1 MKRKLFK
8 LMLAAGAVA
17 MVCACGDDASN
28 APQPN
33 NGTDLSSNSVPSSDG
48 SNNGAVDSRCAKY
61 KVVAP
66 GWIEDLGKGDY
77 LVIDEATSGTGRGT
91 VYDSAGNVAPYYF
104 YEEEENGLNVG
115 HVYELI
121 NGEIDIWIDMN
132 MAVKLFCQAN
142 TALDGTPLSSVG
154 GNSQGV
160 GNSMSSAAVNPGSS
174 ANPNDPT
181 SSAAVMLS
189 SGSVILG
196 SSADVVP
203 ESSSSKEPE
212 LDASGFPTLESYG
225 TPPAEYTKD
234 ISATAKRGWNTRY
247 WDACKPHCSW
257 YAESE
262 NDKTRASMSSNEAYL
277 STFGT
282 ARNCNIHDVE
292 VPTFT
297 LGNVSKSWLNYEGT
311 RSACGDEKEKGV
323 FTCTDMAPIAVN
335 DTLAYAYVAG
345 TADSKCGKCYHLQ
358 YDGHFKH
365 EMENNPPK
373 ATHKALKGKHLVVMA
388 SNIGGDVA
396 GGNDKL
402 PAGQFD
408 LMVPG
413 GGVGAFDALSTQVNK
428 GAGFNWGAGFGGFL
442 TECQKNTNCGTEGS
456 LDCYQTCVKDMCDAA
471 FADAGLPNLLR
482 GCHWFADWYMAAD
495 NPTYYIEE
503 VECPQYLI
511 DHYSSRI
518 NTTNETNIKKLED
531 WSTVKEGDVL
541 DTLHCWKAGEAP
553 PEEGWVNPSAGCDV
567 K

>member
-8 LMLAAGAVA
+8 TIVAAGAVA
-17 MVCACGDDASN
+17 VICACGDDPSSPDN
-28 APQPN
+28 PQP
-33 NGTDLSSNSVPSSDG
+33 GLSS
-48 SNNGAVDSRCAKY
+48 A
-61 KVVAP
+61 
-66 GWIEDLGKGDY
+66 
-77 LVIDEATSGTGRGT
+77 VIDPA
-91 VYDSAGNVAPYYF
+91 
-104 YEEEENGLNVG
+104 
-115 HVYELI
+115 
-121 NGEIDIWIDMN
+121 
-132 MAVKLFCQAN
+132 
-142 TALDGTPLSSVG
+142 
-154 GNSQGV
+154 
-160 GNSMSSAAVNPGSS
+160 SSAAVNPNSS
-174 ANPNDPT
+174 AVVPG
-181 SSAAVMLS
+181 SSAAVGPNSSATVPGSSTAVNPNS
-189 SGSVILG
+189 SGSVVPG
-196 SSADVVP
+196 SSADIEPVV
-203 ESSSSKEPE
+203 SSSSANTEPE
-212 LDASGFPTLESYG
+212 LGPDGFPTIESYG
-225 TPPAEYTKD
+225 PPPAEYTKD

-257 YAESE
+257 LKESS
-262 NDKTRASMSSNEAYL
+262 NDKTRADTSSVEAYL
-277 STFGT
+277 ADFAT

-297 LGNVSKSWLNYEGT
+297 VGNVSKAWRSYEGT

-335 DTLAYAYVAG
+335 DTLSYAYVAG

-358 YDGHFKH
+358 YDGHFKD
-365 EMENNPPK
+365 EFENNPPK

-388 SNIGGDVA
+388 SNIGNDVA
-396 GGNDKL
+396 GGNANL

-456 LDCYQTCVKDMCDAA
+456 LECYQTCVKDMCDAA

-511 DHYSSRI
+511 DHYMTRY
-518 NTTNETNIKKLED
+518 NTSLENNYRKVED
-531 WSTVKEGDVL
+531 WSTFKEGDEL
-541 DTLHCWKAGEAP
+541 DTLRCWKAGEAP
-553 PEEGWVNPSAGCDV
+553 PEEGWVNPSAGCEIP
-567 K
+567 

>member
-8 LMLAAGAVA
+8 TIVAAGAVA
-17 MVCACGDDASN
+17 VICACGDDTASN
-28 APQPN
+28 KV
-33 NGTDLSSNSVPSSDG
+33 TDPV
-48 SNNGAVDSRCAKY
+48 
-61 KVVAP
+61 
-66 GWIEDLGKGDY
+66 
-77 LVIDEATSGTGRGT
+77 
-91 VYDSAGNVAPYYF
+91 GNDP
-104 YEEEENGLNVG
+104 
-115 HVYELI
+115 
-121 NGEIDIWIDMN
+121 
-132 MAVKLFCQAN
+132 
-142 TALDGTPLSSVG
+142 TSSVAIVPG
-154 GNSQGV
+154 SSESVNPG
-160 GNSMSSAAVNPGSS
+160 SSAAVNPGSS
-174 ANPNDPT
+174 TNPIDPT
-181 SSAAVMLS
+181 SSAVAPLS
-189 SGSVILG
+189 SGSVVPG
-196 SSADVVP
+196 SSADIVP
-203 ESSSSKEPE
+203 EISSSSVSAGPE
-212 LDASGFPTLESYG
+212 LGPDGFPTIESYG
-225 TPPAEYTKD
+225 PPPAEYTKD

-257 YAESE
+257 LKESS
-262 NDKTRASMSSNEAYL
+262 NDKTRADTSSVEAYL
-277 STFGT
+277 ADFAT

-297 LGNVSKSWLNYEGT
+297 VGNVSKAWRSYEGT

-335 DTLAYAYVAG
+335 DTLSYAYVAG

-358 YDGHFKH
+358 YDGHFKD
-365 EMENNPPK
+365 EFENNPPK

-388 SNIGGDVA
+388 SNIGNDVA
-396 GGNDKL
+396 GGNANL

-456 LDCYQTCVKDMCDAA
+456 LECYQTCVKDMCDAA

-511 DHYSSRI
+511 DHYMTRY
-518 NTTNETNIKKLED
+518 NTSLENNYRKVED
-531 WSTVKEGDVL
+531 WSTFKEGDEL
-541 DTLHCWKAGEAP
+541 DTLRCWKAGEAP
-553 PEEGWVNPSAGCDV
+553 PEEGWVNPSAGCEIP
-567 K
+567 

>member
-1 MKRKLFK
+1 MKRELFK
-8 LMLAAGAVA
+8 SMLAAGAVA
-17 MVCACGDDASN
+17 MICACGDDSTLDKATDPVGNNPGTSETDNPISSSEATPASSN
-28 APQPN
+28 AVP
-33 NGTDLSSNSVPSSDG
+33 GSSGSVNPG
-48 SNNGAVDSRCAKY
+48 S
-61 KVVAP
+61 
-66 GWIEDLGKGDY
+66 
-77 LVIDEATSGTGRGT
+77 SGT
-91 VYDSAGNVAPYYF
+91 
-104 YEEEENGLNVG
+104 
-115 HVYELI
+115 
-121 NGEIDIWIDMN
+121 
-132 MAVKLFCQAN
+132 
-142 TALDGTPLSSVG
+142 
-154 GNSQGV
+154 
-160 GNSMSSAAVNPGSS
+160 VNPGSS
-174 ANPNDPT
+174 ANPNDLT

-189 SGSVILG
+189 SGSVVPG
-196 SSADVVP
+196 SSADVVL

-257 YAESE
+257 LKESD
-262 NDKTRASMSSNEAYL
+262 NDKTRADISSNEAYQ

-297 LGNVSKSWLNYEGT
+297 LGNVTKSWFGYEGT

-345 TADSKCGKCYHLQ
+345 TADSRCGKCYHLQ

-388 SNIGGDVA
+388 SNIGNDVA
-396 GGNDKL
+396 GGEADL

-456 LDCYQTCVKDMCDAA
+456 LECYQTCIKDMCDAA
-471 FADAGLPNLLR
+471 FGDAGLPNLLR
-482 GCHWFADWYMAAD
+482 GCHWFADWFMAAD

-518 NTTNETNIKKLED
+518 NTTNETNIKKVTD
-531 WSTVKEGDVL
+531 WSTYEGDVL

-553 PEEGWVNPSAGCDV
+553 PENGWTNPSAGCDV
-567 K
+567 GG

>member
-8 LMLAAGAVA
+8 TIVAAGAVA
-17 MVCACGDDASN
+17 VICACGDDTASN
-28 APQPN
+28 KV
-33 NGTDLSSNSVPSSDG
+33 TDP
-48 SNNGAVDSRCAKY
+48 
-61 KVVAP
+61 
-66 GWIEDLGKGDY
+66 
-77 LVIDEATSGTGRGT
+77 
-91 VYDSAGNVAPYYF
+91 
-104 YEEEENGLNVG
+104 
-115 HVYELI
+115 
-121 NGEIDIWIDMN
+121 
-132 MAVKLFCQAN
+132 
-142 TALDGTPLSSVG
+142 
-154 GNSQGV
+154 V
-160 GNSMSSAAVNPGSS
+160 GNDPASSAVVGPNSSAVVPGSSESVNPGSSAAVNPGSS
-174 ANPNDPT
+174 TNPIDPT
-181 SSAAVMLS
+181 SSAVAPLS
-189 SGSVILG
+189 SGSVVPG
-196 SSADVVP
+196 SSADIVP
-203 ESSSSKEPE
+203 EISSSSVSAGPE
-212 LDASGFPTLESYG
+212 LGPDGFPTIESYG
-225 TPPAEYTKD
+225 PPPAEYTKD

-257 YAESE
+257 LKESS
-262 NDKTRASMSSNEAYL
+262 NDKTRADTSSVEAYL
-277 STFGT
+277 ADFAT

-297 LGNVSKSWLNYEGT
+297 VGNVSKAWRSYEGT

-335 DTLAYAYVAG
+335 DTLSYAYVAG

-358 YDGHFKH
+358 YDGHFKD
-365 EMENNPPK
+365 EFENNPPK

-388 SNIGGDVA
+388 SNIGNDVA
-396 GGNDKL
+396 GGNANL

-456 LDCYQTCVKDMCDAA
+456 LECYQTCVKDMCDAA

-511 DHYSSRI
+511 DHYMTRY
-518 NTTNETNIKKLED
+518 NTSLENNYRKVED
-531 WSTVKEGDVL
+531 WSTFKEGDEL
-541 DTLHCWKAGEAP
+541 DTLRCWKAGEAP
-553 PEEGWVNPSAGCDV
+553 PEEGWVNPSAGCEIP
-567 K
+567 

>member
-1 MKRKLFK
+1 MI
-8 LMLAAGAVA
+8 
-17 MVCACGDDASN
+17 CACGDDAASN
-28 APQPN
+28 NVTEPN
-33 NGTDLSSNSVPSSDG
+33 LGNDPGTGVVDNPNSSSGETPASSGAVLGSSDSVNPG
-48 SNNGAVDSRCAKY
+48 S
-61 KVVAP
+61 
-66 GWIEDLGKGDY
+66 
-77 LVIDEATSGTGRGT
+77 SGT
-91 VYDSAGNVAPYYF
+91 VD
-104 YEEEENGLNVG
+104 
-115 HVYELI
+115 
-121 NGEIDIWIDMN
+121 
-132 MAVKLFCQAN
+132 
-142 TALDGTPLSSVG
+142 
-154 GNSQGV
+154 
-160 GNSMSSAAVNPGSS
+160 PGSS
-174 ANPNDPT
+174 ANPDNPV
-181 SSAAVMLS
+181 SSAVVPGS
-189 SGSVILG
+189 SGSVVI
-196 SSADVVP
+196 SSADAEPVV
-203 ESSSSKEPE
+203 SSSSVNTEPE
-212 LDASGFPTLESYG
+212 LDEKGFPTIDSYG
-225 TPPAEYTKD
+225 TPSAEYTKD
-234 ISATAKRGWNTRY
+234 ISASAPRGWNTRY

-262 NDKTRASMSSNEAYL
+262 SDKTRAGMTSNEAYL

-297 LGNVSKSWLNYEGT
+297 LGNVSRSWFGYEGT
-311 RSACGDEKEKGV
+311 NSACTNVKEKGV

-358 YDGHFKH
+358 YDGHFKD

-396 GGNDKL
+396 GGNEKL

-511 DHYSSRI
+511 DHYMSRI
-518 NTTNETNIKKLED
+518 NTSNETNIKKVTD
-531 WSTVKEGDVL
+531 WSTYKEGDVL

-553 PEEGWVNPSAGCDV
+553 AEDGWQNSSAGCENP
-567 K
+567 

>member
-1 MKRKLFK
+1 MKRKLLK
-8 LMLAAGAVA
+8 LMVAAGAVA
-17 MVCACGDDASN
+17 MICACGDDA
-28 APQPN
+28 A
-33 NGTDLSSNSVPSSDG
+33 
-48 SNNGAVDSRCAKY
+48 SNNSTNPGTGNDPGTGVVDNPNSSSGVTPASSGAV
-61 KVVAP
+61 
-66 GWIEDLGKGDY
+66 LGSSGS
-77 LVIDEATSGTGRGT
+77 VNPASSGT
-91 VYDSAGNVAPYYF
+91 
-104 YEEEENGLNVG
+104 
-115 HVYELI
+115 
-121 NGEIDIWIDMN
+121 
-132 MAVKLFCQAN
+132 
-142 TALDGTPLSSVG
+142 
-154 GNSQGV
+154 
-160 GNSMSSAAVNPGSS
+160 VNPGSS
-174 ANPNDPT
+174 ANPDNPA
-181 SSAAVMLS
+181 SSGAVSLS
-189 SGSVILG
+189 SGSVVPG
-196 SSADVVP
+196 SSADVGP
-203 ESSSSKEPE
+203 EVSSSSVSAGPE
-212 LDASGFPTLESYG
+212 LDENGFPTIESYG
-225 TPPAEYTKD
+225 PPPAEYTKD

-257 YAESE
+257 FAESE
-262 NDKTRASMSSNEAYL
+262 NDKTRAGMTSNEAYQ

-297 LGNVSKSWLNYEGT
+297 LGNVSKSWFGYEGT

-358 YDGHFKH
+358 YDGHFKD
-365 EMENNPPK
+365 EFEQNPPK

-518 NTTNETNIKKLED
+518 NTTNETNIKKVTD
-531 WSTVKEGDVL
+531 WSTYKEGDVL

-553 PEEGWVNPSAGCDV
+553 EENGWQNPSAGCDNQ
-567 K
+567 